1 MSSRLR
7 GGRPDK
13 LHGQVQEHYV
23 VNRVLVAFA
32 VTAVLFGG
40 AAGSFA
46 QDQLPD
52 LIVDPARLMDHEF
65 VKDIVPGRIHIR
77 LSNSTP
83 NIGAGELRV
92 VEGPIIGNE
101 QTIYQAIKQADGSPA
116 RLREAG
122 QFVFHGT
129 HNHFHVDDWA
139 QYRILEVLP
148 GDGVGA
154 ILFEG
159 VKTSFCLLDSTRYL
173 GPEPVVGV
181 TPGVRQ
187 FNSCSASEQGISVGW
202 EDIYFKNLPDQWID
216 ITGLTPGEYWLES
229 EVDPEDH
236 FLEMDETNNSAR
248 IKLVI
253 GAGTLPIP
261 DEIPLHPRLPWVL
274 SFMILL
280 CGALS
285 LRAVSK
291 RLGELA

>member
-1 MSSRLR
+1 M
-7 GGRPDK
+7 
-13 LHGQVQEHYV
+13 
-23 VNRVLVAFA
+23 NRVLVAFA
-32 VTAVLFGG
+32 VTAFMSGG
-40 AAGSFA
+40 TPPSPA
-46 QDQLPD
+46 QDLLPD
-52 LIVDPARLMDHEF
+52 LIVNPARLMDHEF

-92 VEGPIIGNE
+92 VEGPIIGDE
-101 QTIYQAIKQADGSPA
+101 QTIFQAIEQLPVGSPA

-129 HNHFHVDDWA
+129 HGHFHVDDWA
-139 QYRILEVLP
+139 QYRIREVLP

-159 VKTSFCLLDSTRYL
+159 VKTSFCLVDSAAYAGFGGTL
-173 GPEPVVGV
+173 GPR
-181 TPGVRQ
+181 T
-187 FNSCSASEQGISVGW
+187 FLTCNDNEQGIAVGW

-236 FLEMDETNNSAR
+236 FLELDETNNVDR

-253 GAGTLPIP
+253 GVDTLPVP
-261 DEIPLHPRLPWVL
+261 DEIPLHPRLPWLL
-274 SFMILL
+274 SFVI
-280 CGALS
+280 LS
-285 LRAVSK
+285 LGAATLRRTSK
-291 RLGELA
+291 RMGERK